1 MRANLAGKILQLLV
15 ADGKEVA
22 AGEAL
27 LVMESMKMES
37 KISAH
42 KVTRSANVWPITRRL
57 TFFPLQAGKVKLH
70 VREEQ
75 IIQEGTRMLTIE

>member
-1 MRANLAGKILQLLV
+1 VWSSRPLAHDWCGALDDQTGKILQLLV

-37 KISAH
+37 KITAH
-42 KVTRSANVWPITRRL
+42 KVHSHTRATLCSCTAI
-57 TFFPLQAGKVKLH
+57 
-70 VREEQ
+70 
-75 IIQEGTRMLTIE
+75 